1 MNLFGKILVIFNIL
15 AAIAFF
21 VIGAMDYSQ
30 RSQWTYSHFRHQ
42 IALHGLPIANED
54 NTWRLPGRSIS
65 SDLSENTLDDVFKAI
80 PAPFGGNPSKTQ
92 IDELTKVESAIQ
104 NDVNAAPSI
113 AEKSAV
119 LARYLVPIQKSGAER
134 EAIIAQ
140 LRAAKDPAA
149 IEALWKTLDAAF
161 QDAKS
166 DTSNGAPGQQAR
178 RDLPERRRLIAD
190 LLYNLRPDN
199 PWHARVQAVVG
210 LNEYS
215 AAADRQADRLA
226 KAAERTRTAI
236 AEERTQFVKDYLSL
250 LPELEALSKELKR
263 YDERA
268 AEQKSLLNRAT
279 ALKNTRTAEVAELN
293 TKIQDATR
301 IAAAET
307 AALQALEQRLFAVQK
322 QLAAAQD
329 ENQKLERDIRAQE
342 TGK

>member
-1 MNLFGKILVIFNIL
+1 MNLFGKILVVFNIL

-30 RSQWTYSHFRHQ
+30 RSQWSYSHFRHQ
-42 IALHGLPIANED
+42 IALHGLPVANED
-54 NTWRLPGRSIS
+54 NTWRLPGRSVS
-65 SDLSENTLDDVFKAI
+65 SDLTDNTLNDIFSTV
-80 PAPFGGNPSKTQ
+80 GGIPSKTQ
-92 IDELTKVESAIQ
+92 IDELTKVESQIQ
-104 NDVNAAPSI
+104 TEVDGASSI
-113 AEKSAV
+113 ADKSAV
-119 LARYLVPIQKSGAER
+119 LARYLIPLQKSGADR
-134 EAIIAQ
+134 DAIIAQ

-161 QDAKS
+161 VDAKS

-178 RDLPERRRLIAD
+178 RDLPERRRVIAD
-190 LLYNLRPDN
+190 LLYNIRPEN
-199 PWHARVQAVVG
+199 AWHARVQTVVG
-210 LNEYS
+210 LNEYA

-226 KAAERTRTAI
+226 KAAERIRTAI
-236 AEERTQFVKDYLSL
+236 ADERTQFVKDYLSL
-250 LPELEALSKELKR
+250 VPELEMLSKELKR
-263 YDERA
+263 YDERS

-279 ALKNTRTAEVAELN
+279 ALKNTRTAEVAEFN

-307 AALQALEQRLFAVQK
+307 AALQALQQRLFAVQK